1 MENMINNDSTTKKY
15 KCDSCEKSFR
25 NRKKLAFHSKVC
37 ILKIVQIPPTQ
48 VPNPIK
54 AEDSIEKSDKK
65 FPCGKCDTTFLYESN
80 YKIHTC
86 LSNHF
91 QPENN
96 DIKDI
101 LTTPAQIEPKLESNL
116 DQVDTDPTN
125 FGPSKP
131 ILETIRSDNLT
142 QSLPKIK
149 EGSDQNWQI
158 FDQNNL
164 AQNQQLPNSI
174 KIDTEIKSEK
184 IENDYQDE
192 KHETNIIETKCVSN
206 SVKSYECY
214 KCKKI
219 LSDKWTLK
227 FHLQALHKGKQV
239 HECDVCEKY
248 FYTEES
254 LIEHLEILH
263 DHICRICVKSFIN
276 SEELKLHF
284 EIAHVDGKNPQC
296 DKCGKGF
303 KNLKL
308 LQNHEKYHE
317 NDCQIC
323 KKSFE
328 NIWSLKFHKQT
339 AHAKYTEEL
348 NTNLKL
354 DSQIKNARFLKDNK
368 YFGKVPGDLKCKLC
382 TKSFKQRCNLVN
394 HIRKIHDRQ
403 NQKPEMCG
411 ICGKNCKHFW
421 DLQVHMDTVHKG
433 LKYKCGPCGKTF
445 ATKTMLKSHI
455 SKLHGDGD
463 ICYFCQNC
471 SLEYESEIDF
481 KKHFEKIHSK
491 EDYSYEIHT
500 NTKSDSVIKYF
511 PSNQKLIFA
520 KKSQPPRINLKSY
533 QCVKCDETFDEIDL
547 LNIHVE
553 LQHLQEKLEMKS
565 IFRCDFCDE
574 TFHDEP
580 FLERHIENFHF
591 DIICTNYC

>member
-1 MENMINNDSTTKKY
+1 MQIKSPGLPLKSEMENMTSNDSTTKKY

-25 NRKKLAFHSKVC
+25 NKKKLAFHSKVC
-37 ILKIVQIPPTQ
+37 ILKIVQTPSSTQ
-48 VPNPIK
+48 VLNPLK
-54 AEDSIEKSDKK
+54 VKDFNEGTDKK
-65 FPCGKCDTTFLYESN
+65 FPCDKCDTTFPDGSS
-80 YKIHTC
+80 YKIHIC
-86 LSNHF
+86 PSNHF
-91 QPENN
+91 QPEDN
-96 DIKDI
+96 DTKEV
-101 LTTPAQIEPKLESNL
+101 LTKPAKIEQKLEPNFI
-116 DQVDTDPTN
+116 QVDTGPTN
-125 FGPSKP
+125 LAATKHS
-131 ILETIRSDNLT
+131 LET
-142 QSLPKIK
+142 KVKK
-149 EGSDQNWQI
+149 ELDQAWDRNQI
-158 FDQNNL
+158 SGKKDL
-164 AQNQQLPNSI
+164 AQNGLI
-174 KIDTEIKSEK
+174 KIETEIKTEK
-184 IENDYQDE
+184 VENNFHVE
-192 KHETNIIETKCVSN
+192 SHERTRSFFSI
-206 SVKSYECY
+206 KSYECY

-219 LSDKWTLK
+219 LIGKWSLK
-227 FHLQALHKGKQV
+227 FHIQALHKGKQV
-239 HECDVCEKY
+239 HECEVCEKY

-254 LIEHLEILH
+254 LTEHLEILH
-263 DHICRICVKSFIN
+263 EDICRICVKSFIN
-276 SEELKLHF
+276 SEELQLHF
-284 EIAHVDGKNPQC
+284 DTSHVDGKNPQC
-296 DKCGKGF
+296 EKCGKEF
-303 KNLKL
+303 KNLKV
-308 LQNHEKYHE
+308 LQSHEKYHE

-339 AHAKYTEEL
+339 AHAKYIAEL

-368 YFGKVPGDLKCKLC
+368 HFGKVPGDFKCKLC

-394 HIRKIHDRQ
+394 HVRKIHDRQ

-421 DLQVHMDTVHKG
+421 DLQVHMETAHKG

-500 NTKSDSVIKYF
+500 NPKSDSVIKYF

-520 KKSQPPRINLKSY
+520 KKSQLPRINLKSY

-553 LQHLQEKLEMKS
+553 LQHLQDKLEMES

-574 TFHDEP
+574 TFHDET